1 MFLASSSLTR
11 SLTGLAALVLAAPA
25 VAQVTITCDQA
36 EVTSRV
42 PCVLTASHGD
52 GKPRAWKWSVVGLE
66 DAAKL
71 LEPLGP
77 DRVRVRTPVTLVERS
92 FTVVAEDS
100 QNPSVTGTFVLRI
113 TPNPQAGSGE
123 RALTQGLFPS
133 AFTPSLVPFLEH
145 PERRKSLLEADP
157 LAYQIAFCDD
167 ETMGGLNRCWLLAR
181 GLKGLEAYKVA
192 GDPVAIPGFPQPA
205 ASRLRCMAV
214 ATLPPGPGQVPAG
227 APRVVFC
234 EMELSD
240 GFTIYALEADGRRRF
255 LAGGHGMRHE
265 DGPGETARFAAVGN
279 VALDRQGNVY
289 VCGFADGVRKISLDR
304 RVSTLWL
311 AHPGRYRTISDP
323 QCLAIDPATG
333 ELYVAGDGWVDK
345 LTPEGRQISVLGVPS
360 QAQVPGLSLPR
371 ASLTPVPVPP
381 GTRFDLKVRSLAV
394 HGRELFMATSAGICA
409 FHLDTRRLALI
420 VPCDQRLPA
429 NRMGPV
435 HYLNPHL
442 PAARCAALEACGP
455 LALTKEA
462 LCVVSVGEGIAELE
476 LPDDPVTS
484 IMDPRPARSVAAVP
498 GAGAVEHKGTQETK
512 ATASPLANLWPGKAP
527 ETGTVRADGQ
537 WGAIHWRRAAQGQ
550 RFSGQC
556 QVEAGG
562 LTSGWAQISLL
573 FVDAHG
579 KVLGHSEPAGP
590 GLPDVVSAPVPGRTW
605 LRMTGTAPKGTDRVA
620 LCLKVAKGNP
630 GAGVVFHDVAFHQ
643 LP

>member
-1 MFLASSSLTR
+1 MFPSSMPFTRLLAVPALLLLAS
-11 SLTGLAALVLAAPA
+11 AAQ
-25 VAQVTITCDQA
+25 AQVTIRCDQA
-36 EVTSRV
+36 VVTSRV

-66 DAAKL
+66 DASRL

-92 FTVVAEDS
+92 FTVVAEDA
-100 QNPSVTGTFVLRI
+100 QDPSVTGTFVLRI

-123 RALTQGLFPS
+123 RALAEGLFPS
-133 AFTPSLVPFLEH
+133 AFTPSLVPFLGH
-145 PERRKSLLEADP
+145 PERPDP
-157 LAYQIAFCDD
+157 HISVDTYLHQIAFCDD
-167 ETMGGLNRCWLLAR
+167 EAMGALDRCWLLASS
-181 GLKGLEAYKVA
+181 LKGLEAFKVA
-192 GDPVAIPGFPQPA
+192 GTPVPIAGFPAPA
-205 ASRLRCMAV
+205 DRRLRCVSV
-214 ATLPPGPGQVPAG
+214 ATLPPGPGEVPAG
-227 APRVVFC
+227 APRVVFGVT
-234 EMELSD
+234 EGSHSY
-240 GFTIYALEADGRRRF
+240 FIYALEADGRQRM
-255 LAGGHGMRHE
+255 LAGGYGRYDQ
-265 DGPGETARFAAVGN
+265 DGPGKTARFD
-279 VALDRQGNVY
+279 VARNLVLDRRGNVY
-289 VCGFADGVRKISLDR
+289 VCAGRRGIRKISLDGQ
-304 RVSTLWL
+304 VSTLWL
-311 AHPGRYRTISDP
+311 AHPGRVQTVTDP
-323 QCLAIDPATG
+323 ECLAIDPATG
-333 ELYVAGDGWVDK
+333 DLYVAGPGWVDR
-345 LTPEGRQISVLGVPS
+345 LAPDGRQTPVLGDLS
-360 QAQVPGLSLPR
+360 QAPGHGPTDDRTLFTRGPL
-371 ASLTPVPVPP
+371 PP
-381 GTRFDLKVRSLAV
+381 GTRFDLKVRSLAL
-394 HGRELFMATSAGICA
+394 HGRELFMTTSAGICA

-420 VPCDQRLPA
+420 VPCDPRLRA
-429 NRMGPV
+429 NRLGPV

-442 PAARCAALEACGP
+442 PAARCAAIEACGP

-484 IMDPRPARSVAAVP
+484 IMDPRPARSAAAV
-498 GAGAVEHKGTQETK
+498 EYKETK
-512 ATASPLANLWPGKAP
+512 ETKESKEGASPLANLWPGKAS